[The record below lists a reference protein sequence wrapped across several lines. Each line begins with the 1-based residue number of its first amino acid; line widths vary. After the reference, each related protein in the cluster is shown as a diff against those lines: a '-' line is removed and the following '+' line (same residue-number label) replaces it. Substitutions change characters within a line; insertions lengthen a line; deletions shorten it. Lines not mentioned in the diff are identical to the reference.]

1 MGAAAQAAVEWQ
13 AGAVGGGKQ
22 LGPRDWGGWR
32 SRQVACFVSAAG
44 PSKCAQ
50 PPIQPLLRPLRA
62 LGRAVDA
69 SKLMQRHD
77 GAEAPAPARTAG
89 GGMRRKANGED
100 SDPDFNYEVGLV

>member
-1 MGAAAQAAVEWQ
+1 M
-13 AGAVGGGKQ
+13 
-22 LGPRDWGGWR
+22 
-32 SRQVACFVSAAG
+32 
-44 PSKCAQ
+44 
-50 PPIQPLLRPLRA
+50 
-62 LGRAVDA
+62 DA